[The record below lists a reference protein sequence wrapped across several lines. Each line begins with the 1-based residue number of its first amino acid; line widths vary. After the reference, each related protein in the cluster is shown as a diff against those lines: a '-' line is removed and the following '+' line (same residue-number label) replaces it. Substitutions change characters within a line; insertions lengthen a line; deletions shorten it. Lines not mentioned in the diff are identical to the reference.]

1 MTKAEFEKQQHEQTK
16 SLIQDAVLDIITN
29 NLRVM
34 IESVDTDNKIK
45 VSLWLN
51 DKKISSDT
59 MEVSK

>member
-51 DKKISSDT
+51 DEKISSDT

>member
-1 MTKAEFEKQQHEQTK
+1 MTKAEFEKQQYEQTK
-16 SLIQDAVLDIITN
+16 NLIQDAVLDIITN

>member
-59 MEVSK
+59 MEVSE